1 MGLPQAKASVR
12 EEFPPET
19 SAVAE
24 IERLKRELAVARARI
39 GELEARA
46 DIDPLLDVL
55 NRRGFEREL
64 KRALAHAKRY
74 GTPAAL
80 MFVDL
85 DNFKSVND
93 RHGHGTGDAL
103 LKAVTREITRHVR
116 ASDVVGRLGGDEFGV
131 LLWRV
136 DETQAVTKA
145 RELEGLLARV
155 SVMHGQAHVQVSASV
170 ATVVMVNALSRQ
182 RSRRPTRRSE
192 IIRVDRRDAVKRSSP
207 NCSVYSIRS
216 ASDGSTREAR
226 QAGMRLARADTHSST
241 RAAPAHEKGSATLT
255 R

>member
-1 MGLPQAKASVR
+1 MGLPQANPSVR
-12 EEFPPET
+12 EEFPPEA
-19 SAVAE
+19 SLLAE

-46 DIDPLLDVL
+46 DVDSLLDTL

-64 KRALAHAKRY
+64 KRALAHSKRY

-93 RHGHGTGDAL
+93 RHG
-103 LKAVTREITRHVR
+103 R

-136 DETQAVTKA
+136 DEAQAVTKA

-155 SVMHGQAHVQVSASV
+155 SVMHGQVHVQVGASV
-170 ATVVMVNALSRQ
+170 GAALLRADATPA
-182 RSRRPTRRSE
+182 E
-192 IIRVDRRDAVKRSSP
+192 IITAADRAMYARKDERRGLPSVDYP
-207 NCSVYSIRS
+207 
-216 ASDGSTREAR
+216 GSTN
-226 QAGMRLARADTHSST
+226 
-241 RAAPAHEKGSATLT
+241 
-255 R
+255 

>member
-1 MGLPQAKASVR
+1 MGLPQAKPSVR
-12 EEFPPET
+12 EEFPPEA
-19 SAVAE
+19 SLLAE
-24 IERLKRELAVARARI
+24 IERLKRELVVARARI

-46 DIDPLLDVL
+46 DVDSLLDTL

-64 KRALAHAKRY
+64 KRALAHSKRY

-93 RHGHGTGDAL
+93 HHGHGTGDSL

-136 DETQAVTKA
+136 DEAQAVTKA

-155 SVMHGQAHVQVSASV
+155 SVMHGQVHVQVGASV
-170 ATVVMVNALSRQ
+170 GAALLRADATPA
-182 RSRRPTRRSE
+182 E
-192 IIRVDRRDAVKRSSP
+192 IITAADRAMYARKDERRGLPSVDYP
-207 NCSVYSIRS
+207 
-216 ASDGSTREAR
+216 GSTN
-226 QAGMRLARADTHSST
+226 
-241 RAAPAHEKGSATLT
+241 
-255 R
+255 

>member
-12 EEFPPET
+12 EEFPPEA
-19 SAVAE
+19 SLLAE
-24 IERLKRELAVARARI
+24 IERLKRELAIARARV

-46 DIDPLLDVL
+46 DVDPLLDVL

-64 KRALAHAKRY
+64 KRALAHTKRY

-85 DNFKSVND
+85 DNFKTVND

-136 DETQAVTKA
+136 DEAQAVTKA

-155 SVMHGQAHVQVSASV
+155 SVMHGQVHVRVGASV
-170 ATVVMVNALSRQ
+170 GAALLRADIT
-182 RSRRPTRRSE
+182 PAE
-192 IIRVDRRDAVKRSSP
+192 IITAADRAMYGRKDEKRGLPAVDF
-207 NCSVYSIRS
+207 
-216 ASDGSTREAR
+216 
-226 QAGMRLARADTHSST
+226 Q
-241 RAAPAHEKGSATLT
+241 GSAN
-255 R
+255 